1 VRTVFAFGP
10 TIPQSDAVLV
20 TLAPLLGDVLTIRKP
35 LARYRSHDASYSAMR
50 SLDASKLRE
59 RLHQDVEKARLF
71 ISVSRQLR
79 LPVL

>member
-1 VRTVFAFGP
+1 MRTVFAFGP

-35 LARYRSHDASYSAMR
+35 LARYRSHDASYSGMR

-59 RLHQDVEKARLF
+59 RLRQDVEKAR
-71 ISVSRQLR
+71 
-79 LPVL
+79 